1 MKSFKYLFEEYNGKD
16 QIIYFDMDGVLAD
29 FLQGVK
35 DTTGKDFT
43 APQMVD
49 QAKAELK
56 NEIHQN
62 SRFWNTLKPMDGME
76 VFKYCRK
83 YNPQI
88 LSAYAKWDKN
98 SIPGKYDWCKRNLK
112 LPRNRVNLVQRQQK
126 ADYAT
131 NSEGRPNILID
142 DYIKNIREFEDRGG
156 IGIQHIN
163 KDRTIAELKK
173 LGL

>member
-1 MKSFKYLFEEYNGKD
+1 MKSFKYLFEQFDGKD

-35 DTTGKDFT
+35 KTTGKDFT

-49 QAKAELK
+49 KAKQELK

-62 SRFWNTLKPMDGME
+62 SRFWYELDPMDGMA

-98 SIPGKYDWCKRNLK
+98 SIPGKYDWCKRNLG
-112 LPRNRVNLVQRQQK
+112 LQRSRVNLVQRHEK

-131 NSEGRPNILID
+131 NNSGRPNILID
-142 DYIKNIREFEDRGG
+142 DYIKNIREFENRGG

>member
-1 MKSFKYLFEEYNGKD
+1 MKSFKYLFEEFNGKD

-29 FLQGVK
+29 FLLGVK
-35 DTTGKDFT
+35 ETTGKDFT

-49 QAKAELK
+49 GAKAEIK

-62 SRFWNTLKPMDGME
+62 SRFWNTLKPMDGMD

-98 SIPGKYDWCKRNLK
+98 SIPGKYDWCKRNLR
-112 LPRNRVNLVQRQQK
+112 LPRTRVNLVQRAEK

-131 NSEGRPNILID
+131 NREGRPNILID

-156 IGIQHIN
+156 IGIHHIN